1 MPTWDGSIEAFD
13 SYTVQVKYFLKSK
26 PHWQRSQQIAKLIR
40 NLKKKAW
47 ELIEKLPESSKDKL
61 ESSEEVYFGFLKKH
75 LLEGEIPELGRC
87 FKQYLS
93 LRRQKRESMI
103 LYVMRNRVALDKL
116 DKAMKIVEGEEILQY
131 LKAALK
137 GVKGTGVEEKE
148 SEEEWDEDEEAEYEG
163 F

>member
-1 MPTWDGSIEAFD
+1 M
-13 SYTVQVKYFLKSK
+13 
-26 PHWQRSQQIAKLIR
+26 
-40 NLKKKAW
+40 
-47 ELIEKLPESSKDKL
+47 
-61 ESSEEVYFGFLKKH
+61 
-75 LLEGEIPELGRC
+75 LEGEIPELGRC

-137 GVKGTGVEEKE
+137 GVKGTGVEERT
-148 SEEEWDEDEEAEYEG
+148 
-163 F
+163 